1 MPKEERMAREES
13 RRREQGQDK
22 GQASRQETE
31 NNEEFSEERA
41 GKSGQWGD
49 PTDAPVVEI
58 SFEEIMELQ
67 DELEGDD
74 ALGDIIDTAHSDGST
89 ENVHVA
95 MDQGLVYTP
104 PTDPPVIPSDDLQ
117 GAEIAA
123 GFASSIEDEPE
134 IANLPERVDDNDTDA
149 EDDIR
154 RALLYN
160 SETTHLDDV
169 RVYVRDGVA
178 YVRGSVFDDD
188 DIAAVDALIRA
199 LDIVDEIQIELDEEG

>member
-67 DELEGDD
+67 DELEGYDT
-74 ALGDIIDTAHSDGST
+74 LGDIIDTAHSDGST
-89 ENVHVA
+89 EDVQMA

-188 DIAAVDALIRA
+188 DIAAIDALIRA